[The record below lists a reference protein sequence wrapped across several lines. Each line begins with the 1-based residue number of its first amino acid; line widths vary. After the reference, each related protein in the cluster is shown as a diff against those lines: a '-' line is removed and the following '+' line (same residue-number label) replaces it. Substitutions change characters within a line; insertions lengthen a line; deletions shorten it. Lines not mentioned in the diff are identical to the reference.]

1 VRILLVNR
9 FFGGDQVPT
18 GRMLADVATELA
30 KRGHEIDVLV
40 SDGTYAGAS
49 GKSAPSGSSI
59 RIAPVWT
66 GPIHRRLAEWAAF
79 WAQACL
85 RVPFRPWDR
94 CLILTDPPFMA
105 TAAALARARGRKG
118 VYWWT
123 MDLYPESLVARGMIG
138 AGGLAEKGL
147 RFLNET
153 ALSALDGVI
162 CLGERQQDHLRTYNH
177 WPAHKGFGLVV
188 PPWDLRPIPRV
199 ARSEN
204 RFLARYG
211 WQGKRIA
218 LYAGNLGE
226 AHSFEGLVSAA
237 RLLAGREDSDLRVVF
252 VVRGAGRAEL
262 ERQAGGLSNVVILD
276 YQPPELTA
284 DMLWAADVH
293 LITMRE
299 GWEGVVVPSKL
310 YGVLQTDAPVLFIGP
325 ADADTAQELHRLA
338 AGEQLSPH
346 APAELIAESLD
357 RLAGK
362 ARREPSADSDGP
374 RRIADFLSTP
384 T

>member
-1 VRILLVNR
+1 
-9 FFGGDQVPT
+9 
-18 GRMLADVATELA
+18 MLSDVATELA
-30 KRGHEIDVLV
+30 RRGHELDVLV
-40 SDGTYAGAS
+40 SDGTYEGAS
-49 GKSAPSGSSI
+49 VKVAPSESSV

-79 WAQACL
+79 WAQACV
-85 RVPFRPWDR
+85 RVPYRRWDR

-105 TAAALARARGRKG
+105 TAAALARARGRTG

-162 CLGERQQDHLRTYNH
+162 CLGERQQRHLQTYSR
-177 WPAHKGFGLVV
+177 WPAREGFSLVV
-188 PPWDLRPIPRV
+188 PPWDLRPLPRV

-204 RFLARYG
+204 RFLARFG

-237 RLLAGREDSDLRVVF
+237 RLLASREDSNLMVVF

-262 ERQAGGLSNVVILD
+262 ERQAKGLRNLAILD
-276 YQPPELTA
+276 YQPAELTA

-325 ADADTAQELHRLA
+325 ADADTTLELHRLA
-338 AGEQLSPH
+338 AGEQLPPH
-346 APAELIAESLD
+346 APAETIAESLN

-362 ARREPSADSDGP
+362 ARRELSAVSEGP
-374 RRIADFLSTP
+374 RRIADFLCP
-384 T
+384 PD